1 MLGYDEHHL
10 HVVAQFFRGPPS
22 FLAADMQTPIQP
34 SRMVPCSLLAA
45 LRGICLSQT
54 GFLFALFLVL
64 LPISSDSA
72 SGQEIGTTSQAS
84 AITFQPDQSQIPV
97 PPPANAIILLDN
109 DRNRFLSMAGKAIDW
124 PVENGVATSK
134 RSGDRV
140 NHIVSTVHFRDADIH
155 VEFMVAPEGE
165 GNSGIYIHGH
175 YEMQIFNSWGKKES
189 NINEHDQGALYGFQK
204 PLANASRK
212 PGEWQVYDIRYRA
225 PRRNDAGEIV
235 EQGSV
240 TAWLNGIKVQDET
253 RFSEPRSVYHPF
265 RYGTTDYLKP
275 IAAQLK
281 AKQIG
286 PVFLQDHESPTK
298 FRNVWIVPLDDLA
311 IDYVPK

>member
-1 MLGYDEHHL
+1 MVFGSLFTPFCGRPITL
-10 HVVAQFFRGPPS
+10 IGSRIILFFLLFVTS
-22 FLAADMQTPIQP
+22 FE
-34 SRMVPCSLLAA
+34 SL
-45 LRGICLSQT
+45 C
-54 GFLFALFLVL
+54 
-64 LPISSDSA
+64 
-72 SGQEIGTTSQAS
+72 GQETGTAS
-84 AITFQPDQSQIPV
+84 PATRETFQPDQSQIPV
-97 PPPANAIILLDN
+97 PPPENAIILLDSE
-109 DRNRFLSMAGKAIDW
+109 RNRFVSMAGKAIDW
-124 PVENGVATSK
+124 PVEDGVATSK
-134 RSGDRV
+134 RSGGRV

-175 YEMQIFNSWGKKES
+175 YELQIFNSWNKKE
-189 NINEHDQGALYGFQK
+189 NEVNEHDQGALYGFQK

-225 PRRNDAGEIV
+225 PRRNNAGEIV

-240 TAWLNGIKVQDET
+240 TAWLNGVKVQDET

-281 AKQIG
+281 AKQRG

-298 FRNVWIVPLDDLA
+298 FRNVWLVPLDDQA
-311 IDYVPK
+311 IDYVQK

>member
-1 MLGYDEHHL
+1 M
-10 HVVAQFFRGPPS
+10 VPS
-22 FLAADMQTPIQP
+22 FLFF
-34 SRMVPCSLLAA
+34 A
-45 LRGICLSQT
+45 LRGVPRSLIGSLFVVF
-54 GFLFALFLVL
+54 FLA
-64 LPISSDSA
+64 SSDSLW
-72 SGQEIGTTSQAS
+72 GQETGAASQTSS
-84 AITFQPDQSQIPV
+84 ESFQPDQSQIPV
-97 PPPANAIILLDN
+97 PPPTDAIILLDSE
-109 DRNRFLSMAGKAIDW
+109 RNRFVSMAGKAIDW
-124 PVENGVATSK
+124 PIENGVATSK
-134 RSGDRV
+134 RSGGRV

-175 YEMQIFNSWGKKES
+175 YELQIFNSWGKKDKD
-189 NINEHDQGALYGFQK
+189 INEHDQGALYGFQK

-240 TAWLNGIKVQDET
+240 TAWLNGVKVQDET
-253 RFSEPRSVYHPF
+253 RFLEPKSVYHPF

-298 FRNVWIVPLDDLA
+298 FRNVWIVPRDDRA
-311 IDYVPK
+311 IDYVLK